1 MTPKEWNDLRRL
13 ALKLTND
20 EDITQELLFEIIKL
34 NLSFPLAVNYVKLC
48 LRGSAYRLNAKQN
61 GKRKKD
67 ALNHSRISLNEE
79 TQNAQDCTLIEV
91 VENTTALNPINKF
104 EINEFIETL
113 TDEEKMILNLI
124 NDGFTIRE
132 ICKLKKISSK
142 TISNILKSIR
152 VKASTYFFE

>member
-1 MTPKEWNDLRRL
+1 MTNREIIDLRKL
-13 ALKLTND
+13 AMKLIRD
-20 EDITQELLFEIIKL
+20 EDAVQEVLFEIIRQ
-34 NLSFPLAVNYVKLC
+34 NLSFSLAVNYIRLTAQ
-48 LRGSAYRLNAKQN
+48 GSAFKLNAKKN
-61 GKRKKD
+61 GRRTLD
-67 ALNHSRISLNEE
+67 ALNRPTLSLETTPADADECTIIEIIEDETAINPTNE
-79 TQNAQDCTLIEV
+79 
-91 VENTTALNPINKF
+91 F

-124 NDGFTIRE
+124 NDSFTIRE

>member
-1 MTPKEWNDLRRL
+1 MTQQELIALRSFIL
-13 ALKLTND
+13 NAIKD
-20 EDITQELLFEIIKL
+20 EDTTQELLFEIARQ

-48 LRGSAYRLNAKQN
+48 LRGSAYRLNAKHN

-91 VENTTALNPINKF
+91 VENTTALNPINEF

-113 TDEEKMILNLI
+113 TDEEKTILNLI

-142 TISNILKSIR
+142 TISKILKSIR
-152 VKASTYFFE
+152 VKASTYFY

>member
-48 LRGSAYRLNAKQN
+48 LRGSAYRLNAKHN

-67 ALNHSRISLNEE
+67 ALNQKTISINYQPDPDDDMKIEDIIPAPENNEL
-79 TQNAQDCTLIEV
+79 DI
-91 VENTTALNPINKF
+91 K
-104 EINEFIETL
+104 EFLETL
-113 TDEEKMILNLI
+113 TDEETQILTLMIE
-124 NDGFTIRE
+124 GYTVRE
-132 ICKLKKISSK
+132 ICKILKISSK
-142 TISNILKSIR
+142 THSKIIKSIR
-152 VKASTYFFE
+152 QKALEFFT

>member
-1 MTPKEWNDLRRL
+1 MTQQELIALRSFIL
-13 ALKLTND
+13 NAIKD
-20 EDITQELLFEIIKL
+20 EDTTQELLFEIVRQ

-48 LRGSAYRLNAKQN
+48 LRGSAYRLNAKHN

-67 ALNHSRISLNEE
+67 ALNRKTISLE
-79 TQNAQDCTLIEV
+79 TTPANADDCIIIEII
-91 VENTTALNPINKF
+91 EDTTAINPTNEI

-113 TDEEKMILNLI
+113 TDEEKMILNLN

-142 TISNILKSIR
+142 TISKILKSIR
-152 VKASTYFFE
+152 VKASTYFY

>member
-48 LRGSAYRLNAKQN
+48 LRGSAYRLNAKHN

-67 ALNHSRISLNEE
+67 ALNHSRISLE
-79 TQNAQDCTLIEV
+79 TTPADADECTLEDIIKER
-91 VENTTALNPINKF
+91 EKDPNLKIDLELF
-104 EINEFIETL
+104 FETL
-113 TDEEKMILNLI
+113 NRRELEILNFIL
-124 NDGFTIRE
+124 DGYTVRE
-132 ICKLKKISSK
+132 ICKHLKISSK
-142 TISNILKSIR
+142 TYTRIISTIR
-152 VKASTYFFE
+152 QKALEFFT

>member
-1 MTPKEWNDLRRL
+1 MTQQELIALRSFIL
-13 ALKLTND
+13 NAIKD
-20 EDITQELLFEIIKL
+20 EDTTQELLFEIVRQ

-48 LRGSAYRLNAKQN
+48 LRGSAYRLNAKHN

-67 ALNHSRISLNEE
+67 AMNHSRISLETTPADADECTIIEIIEDETAINPTNE
-79 TQNAQDCTLIEV
+79 
-91 VENTTALNPINKF
+91 F

-132 ICKLKKISSK
+132 ICKHLKISSK
-142 TISNILKSIR
+142 TVSKILKSIR
-152 VKASTYFFE
+152 VKATTYFY